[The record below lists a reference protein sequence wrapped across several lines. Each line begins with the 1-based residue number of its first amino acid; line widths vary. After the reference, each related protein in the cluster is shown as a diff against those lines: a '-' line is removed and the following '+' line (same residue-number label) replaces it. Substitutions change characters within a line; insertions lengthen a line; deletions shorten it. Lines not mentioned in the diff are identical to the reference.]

1 MTTAI
6 QALQTGRRLI
16 RRVIDSALR
25 GRLRPVARPVYG
37 LLVTV
42 ELSAERLLDR
52 IHAAHAAKRGAPL
65 EGSLTAVIK
74 TFERPRILRRLIASI
89 RRSYPDLQLIVV
101 DDSREPIAIEGVTLI
116 HLPYDSGVSAG
127 RNAGLAAVETPYVLI
142 LDDDFVFSRR
152 TRLEPALATIEQFD
166 RIDIL
171 GGDVIQLPFYR
182 RWDPSR
188 AAIHPTPVKATL
200 PPGSR
205 IGTLPVCDKVP
216 NFYIARTEALR
227 RVAWDPRIKR
237 LDHADFFTRARGV
250 LTTVFDRGLQ
260 CLHAQTPFDAAYMAK
275 RNDYAAD
282 HRVIH
287 DRYYGDPRLVVGS
300 QRTLDS

>member
-6 QALQTGRRLI
+6 KTLQTGRRLI
-16 RRVIDSALR
+16 RSVIDSALR
-25 GRLRPVARPVYG
+25 GRLRPVAKPVYG
-37 LLVTV
+37 LLVAL

-65 EGSLTAVIK
+65 EGRLTAVIK

-89 RRSYPDLQLIVV
+89 RRYDPDLHLIVV
-101 DDSREPIAIEGVTLI
+101 DDSREPVTLEGVTLI
-116 HLPYDSGVSAG
+116 RLPYDSGVSAG

-152 TRLEPALATIEQFD
+152 TRLDLALQTIERFD
-166 RIDIL
+166 QVDIL

-188 AAIHPTPVKATL
+188 AAIYPTPVKATCPL
-200 PPGSR
+200 GSL

-216 NFYIARTEALR
+216 NFYIARTDALR

-250 LTTVFDRGLQ
+250 LTTVFDRGFQ
-260 CLHAQTPFDAAYMAK
+260 CLHAQTPFDVAYMAK
-275 RNDYAAD
+275 RNDYASDQA
-282 HRVIH
+282 VIRE
-287 DRYYGDPRLVVGS
+287 RYYRP
-300 QRTLDS
+300 